1 MYKRQIEGRG
11 ESFVYFKPHRVQEFG
26 GARVGEEGAFVHG
39 QSHHVV
45 QDTYGYYAHTNHGKN
60 VSSAVGGG
68 GRLALAD
75 IPNQELATM
84 IREHRFR
91 FLEEGAPAI
100 GEEDASSESD
110 DSDSESNSDD

>member
-1 MYKRQIEGRG
+1 MLPRG
-11 ESFVYFKPHRVQEFG
+11 NFG
-26 GARVGEEGAFVHG
+26 QLDGLHFPTWQPRHSAYG